1 MLTHE
6 QLGARVDLLGERMR
20 DVEERVE
27 RIEHNM
33 ATKDDIQT
41 VLSAISQIKTE
52 VAGPVEVFST
62 TRSIG
67 KFVVWIGTA
76 VAALF
81 GAVAAVKGLWWK

>member
-6 QLGARVDLLGERMR
+6 ELGARVDLLGERMR

-41 VLSAISQIKTE
+41 ILSAISQIKTE

-67 KFVVWIGTA
+67 KFLVWGGTLI
-76 VAALF
+76 AAMF
-81 GAVAAVKGLWWK
+81 GALVAFKEWFK